1 METITHLHLH
11 QNDDFK
17 SSIICVV
24 LIDSDGVQQFSF
36 KFMLR
41 GHCLTFL
48 KALETGLSPL
58 FRIEPTLDSIKF
70 SDTMLTENYEKTLQQ
85 NVSTELTNFTENC
98 SKRRNS
104 SMSSKSG
111 GLVFRIVSFA
121 SPSQQQQKAADALVR
136 TRNAS
141 HGHTCTVSSRS
152 STQTQDSKGDDQTAD
167 TTLRDSLV
175 MATRAMQNQIQS
187 RAFYGWLSYCRH
199 MKTIRTQLAT
209 IVLASNDFPME
220 PDDANLP
227 VNECFWRIC
236 RSEKTIPTYKQ
247 FLTRVYFHGIEP
259 DIRAQA
265 WPYLLRVV
273 EWHEDFETD
282 DRLANMKERYRADTE
297 EWLKIELAMKEKE
310 KDGQAI
316 SRQNS
321 DCFEFAPK
329 DYPPA
334 YSSSS

>member
-1 METITHLHLH
+1 
-11 QNDDFK
+11 
-17 SSIICVV
+17 
-24 LIDSDGVQQFSF
+24 
-36 KFMLR
+36 
-41 GHCLTFL
+41 
-48 KALETGLSPL
+48 
-58 FRIEPTLDSIKF
+58 
-70 SDTMLTENYEKTLQQ
+70 
-85 NVSTELTNFTENC
+85 
-98 SKRRNS
+98 
-104 SMSSKSG
+104 
-111 GLVFRIVSFA
+111 
-121 SPSQQQQKAADALVR
+121 
-136 TRNAS
+136 
-141 HGHTCTVSSRS
+141 
-152 STQTQDSKGDDQTAD
+152 
-167 TTLRDSLV
+167 

-282 DRLANMKERYRADTE
+282 DRLANMKERYRADIE

-310 KDGQAI
+310 KDGQGGI
-316 SRQNS
+316 
-321 DCFEFAPK
+321 CFNNKNVFVSQLQQFLARIQTVSSLRPRITRR
-329 DYPPA
+329 PIPA
-334 YSSSS
+334 R